1 MEIELTVLVI
11 ALPVLLSVWAT
22 MKVMADEFSERWQK
36 GAQLALVWFV
46 PVIGALVVLGV
57 HRKAEEPSGRYR
69 KDAGSGDDFG
79 ASGSGVRRTLEALD
93 DD

>member
-1 MEIELTVLVI
+1 MEIALTVLI
-11 ALPVLLSVWAT
+11 IGLLILLSVWAT
-22 MKVMADEFSERWQK
+22 MKVMADDFSERWQK

-69 KDAGSGDDFG
+69 NGPDPGDDFG
-79 ASGSGVRRTLEALD
+79 ASGSRVRRTLEVLD